1 MTENGG
7 PAAPP
12 PASKE
17 NGEEAADDGDYKE
30 LYLQEIEK
38 RKTVMKLAQKAARD
52 YDELKRRYSDV
63 SQTAEM
69 LKVRLEERE
78 HDLHNLRSVSEAVYH
93 EYDNLRQRYKV
104 EAESMAQAFNRAT
117 EWYRE
122 NKSLRR
128 ETNNLKRQSAIL
140 LQRVSDG
147 SPDLDISVLAGMEET
162 TDKKEIQD
170 LQQQHE
176 KEVDNLMNKIK
187 GLENEVANLTMEIS
201 KAKQDEFEAQEELL
215 EMRRELEDA
224 NQQIDTLKKRTSELE
239 AVEQRMGRVSVL
251 VLDEVEALQAQLRT
265 EAARANTA
273 ATEAAKARG
282 ERAALAR
289 QSAVAMS
296 ELMGDEKLSMAMQ
309 EVDSLTKQLH
319 KQEEDYKQKIN
330 KLKAELLS
338 YETGEKAAELELLRE
353 RVQLLEEEVR
363 VQEGKAS
370 EGQCEVETLRK
381 EVEEQRKLLKSLQE
395 SARTP
400 DSPSQSV
407 CSPQDS
413 QMVPIPP
420 PPPIPGA
427 KAPPPPPPPPPP
439 PLPPLPPPP
448 PPPPCAPPPPPPPL
462 PANNPVTALATLIGV
477 SKQNKKAKEPESTD
491 AAGKG
496 CGMDDLINQ
505 IKQGGVKLKSTKS
518 HSVGSISKKP
528 DNDEKEKP
536 PDAVQEMKSILATMK
551 RGRQG
556 RIKPSEIS
564 QGSKF
569 RTKNEKGES
578 TSSKGSK
585 TEVSCLR
592 NEDSSSAMTNGNLP
606 SQTKGNSHITNTTED
621 SAGHKNTT
629 ESHSKKVIETDA
641 CTDTVKMR
649 EKCSS
654 SREPTNFK
662 ETDTT
667 ASASHTLRLT
677 SPSAGEN
684 ECSSREV
691 TPPRRSEEQESGRPP
706 SGRAIT
712 TTTIFLSGQSLPQ
725 D

>member
-1 MTENGG
+1 MHLLLTMHVSKHLFSSPCMTRTSVCPLAGSL
-7 PAAPP
+7 PP
-12 PASKE
+12 QDCPSCTALLFAYLPFCSSFFYLSSPCLSLLL
-17 NGEEAADDGDYKE
+17 AD
-30 LYLQEIEK
+30 
-38 RKTVMKLAQKAARD
+38 
-52 YDELKRRYSDV
+52 SDPTEV
-63 SQTAEM
+63 ST
-69 LKVRLEERE
+69 
-78 HDLHNLRSVSEAVYH
+78 VSEAVYH

-381 EVEEQRKLLKSLQE
+381 E
-395 SARTP
+395 
-400 DSPSQSV
+400 
-407 CSPQDS
+407 
-413 QMVPIPP
+413 
-420 PPPIPGA
+420 
-427 KAPPPPPPPPPP
+427 
-439 PLPPLPPPP
+439 
-448 PPPPCAPPPPPPPL
+448 
-462 PANNPVTALATLIGV
+462 
-477 SKQNKKAKEPESTD
+477 
-491 AAGKG
+491 
-496 CGMDDLINQ
+496 
-505 IKQGGVKLKSTKS
+505 
-518 HSVGSISKKP
+518 
-528 DNDEKEKP
+528 
-536 PDAVQEMKSILATMK
+536 
-551 RGRQG
+551 
-556 RIKPSEIS
+556 
-564 QGSKF
+564 
-569 RTKNEKGES
+569 
-578 TSSKGSK
+578 
-585 TEVSCLR
+585 
-592 NEDSSSAMTNGNLP
+592 
-606 SQTKGNSHITNTTED
+606 ED

>member
-7 PAAPP
+7 PATPP

-30 LYLQEIEK
+30 LYLQEMEK
-38 RKTVMKLAQKAARD
+38 RKTVIKLAQKAARD

-69 LKVRLEERE
+69 LKIRLEERE

-140 LQRVSDG
+140 LQRVADG
-147 SPDLDISVLAGMEET
+147 SPDLDISMLGGMGEA

-176 KEVDNLMNKIK
+176 KEVDNLMEKIK
-187 GLENEVANLTMEIS
+187 GLENEVANLTIEIS

-224 NQQIDTLKKRTSELE
+224 NQQIDSLKKRTSELE

-282 ERAALAR
+282 ERAAMAR

-319 KQEEDYKQKIN
+319 KQEEEYKQKIN

-363 VQEGKAS
+363 MQESKAN
-370 EGQCEVETLRK
+370 EGQCEVEKLRK
-381 EVEEQRKLLKSLQE
+381 EVEEQRTLLKSLQD

-400 DSPSQSV
+400 DSPPQSV
-407 CSPQDS
+407 CSPQDP
-413 QMVPIPP
+413 QTAPIPP
-420 PPPIPGA
+420 PPPMPGV
-427 KAPPPPPPPPPP
+427 KAPPPPPPPPT
-439 PLPPLPPPP
+439 PPPP

-477 SKQNKKAKEPESTD
+477 SKQNKKAKESESSDT
-491 AAGKG
+491 AAKG
-496 CGMDDLINQ
+496 SGMDDLINQ
-505 IKQGGVKLKSTKS
+505 IKGGVKLKSTKS
-518 HSVGSISKKP
+518 LSVGSISRKP
-528 DNDEKEKP
+528 DTDEKEKP

-551 RGRQG
+551 RGRHG
-556 RIKPSEIS
+556 RLKPSEIS

-578 TSSKGSK
+578 GSSKGNK
-585 TEVSCLR
+585 TEVLGMR
-592 NEDSSSAMTNGNLP
+592 NEDTGSAAINGNLP

-621 SAGHKNTT
+621 SAGHKTT
-629 ESHSKKVIETDA
+629 SESHSKKAIETDPH
-641 CTDTVKMR
+641 TDTVKMR

-654 SREPTNFK
+654 REPTNFQ

-667 ASASHTLRLT
+667 ASASCTLRLT
-677 SPSAGEN
+677 SPSAGED

-691 TPPRRSEEQESGRPP
+691 TPPRRSEEQESSRPL

-712 TTTIFLSGQSLPQ
+712 TTTIFLSGQSVPQ

>member
-7 PAAPP
+7 PATPP

-30 LYLQEIEK
+30 LYLQEMEK
-38 RKTVMKLAQKAARD
+38 RKTVIKLAQKAARD

-69 LKVRLEERE
+69 LKIRLEERE

-140 LQRVSDG
+140 LQRVADS
-147 SPDLDISVLAGMEET
+147 SPDLDISMLGGMGEA

-176 KEVDNLMNKIK
+176 KEVDNLMEKIK
-187 GLENEVANLTMEIS
+187 GLENEVANLTIEIS

-296 ELMGDEKLSMAMQ
+296 ELMGDEKLSLAMQ

-319 KQEEDYKQKIN
+319 KQEEEYKQKIN

-363 VQEGKAS
+363 VQESKAN
-370 EGQCEVETLRK
+370 EGQCEVEKLRK
-381 EVEEQRKLLKSLQE
+381 EVEEQRTLLKSLQD

-400 DSPSQSV
+400 DSPPQSV
-407 CSPQDS
+407 CSPQDP
-413 QMVPIPP
+413 QTAPIPP
-420 PPPIPGA
+420 PPPMPGV
-427 KAPPPPPPPPPP
+427 KAPPPPPPPPT
-439 PLPPLPPPP
+439 PPPP

-477 SKQNKKAKEPESTD
+477 SKQNKKAKEPESSDT
-491 AAGKG
+491 AAKG
-496 CGMDDLINQ
+496 SGMDDLINQ
-505 IKQGGVKLKSTKS
+505 IKGGVKLKSTKS
-518 HSVGSISKKP
+518 LSVGSISRKP
-528 DNDEKEKP
+528 DTDEKEKP

-551 RGRQG
+551 RGRHG
-556 RIKPSEIS
+556 RLKPSEIS

-578 TSSKGSK
+578 GLSKGSK
-585 TEVSCLR
+585 TEVLGMR
-592 NEDSSSAMTNGNLP
+592 NEDTGSAVINGNLP

-621 SAGHKNTT
+621 STGHKNTT
-629 ESHSKKVIETDA
+629 ESHSKKAIETDPR
-641 CTDTVKMR
+641 TDTVKMR

-654 SREPTNFK
+654 RELTNFQ

-667 ASASHTLRLT
+667 ASASCTLRLT
-677 SPSAGEN
+677 STNAGED

-691 TPPRRSEEQESGRPP
+691 TPPRRSEEQENSRPL

>member
-30 LYLQEIEK
+30 LYLQEMEK

-147 SPDLDISVLAGMEET
+147 SPDLDISVLAGMGET
-162 TDKKEIQD
+162 TDKKELQD

-176 KEVDNLMNKIK
+176 KEVDNLMEKIK
-187 GLENEVANLTMEIS
+187 GLENEVANLNMEIS

-215 EMRRELEDA
+215 EIRRELEDA

-319 KQEEDYKQKIN
+319 KQEEEYKQKIN

-370 EGQCEVETLRK
+370 ERQCEVEKLRN
-381 EVEEQRKLLKSLQE
+381 EVEEQRKLLKSLQD

-400 DSPSQSV
+400 DSPPQSV
-407 CSPQDS
+407 CSPEDS
-413 QMVPIPP
+413 QTVPIPP
-420 PPPIPGA
+420 PPPIPGV
-427 KAPPPPPPPPPP
+427 KAPPPPP
-439 PLPPLPPPP
+439 PLPPLPPPPP

-491 AAGKG
+491 SAAKG

-518 HSVGSISKKP
+518 HSVGSISRKP
-528 DNDEKEKP
+528 DTDEKEKP

-578 TSSKGSK
+578 ASSKGSK
-585 TEVSCLR
+585 TEVLGMK
-592 NEDSSSAMTNGNLP
+592 NEDSGSAMTNGNLP
-606 SQTKGNSHITNTTED
+606 SQTKGNSHITSTTED
-621 SAGHKNTT
+621 FTGHKNTT
-629 ESHSKKVIETDA
+629 EPHTKKVIETDTR
-641 CTDTVKMR
+641 TDTVKMR

-654 SREPTNFK
+654 TREPANFQ

-667 ASASHTLRLT
+667 ASASYTLRLT
-677 SPSAGEN
+677 SPNAGED

-691 TPPRRSEEQESGRPP
+691 TPPRRSEEQESGRPH